1 MNSESDILLLPV
13 LCTFNVFEIIST
25 MISRACACVFLSI
38 VLGSGTVEAF
48 LPCSMPL
55 QSSSLSIV
63 KSRPASP
70 VRMLADDSA
79 QSALHQSIIVLKIS
93 LDKGKETVAVE
104 RGADWVGD
112 MLQKGIREI
121 TPNLKMSSTPSAPK
135 IEYSASGYNP
145 RLNGQ
150 MYNGYGFSGY
160 DPQNRQKS

>member
-1 MNSESDILLLPV
+1 M
-13 LCTFNVFEIIST
+13 
-25 MISRACACVFLSI
+25 
-38 VLGSGTVEAF
+38 
-48 LPCSMPL
+48 
-55 QSSSLSIV
+55 
-63 KSRPASP
+63 
-70 VRMLADDSA
+70 
-79 QSALHQSIIVLKIS
+79 LKIS

-112 MLQKGIREI
+112 MLQKGMREI
-121 TPNLKMSSTPSAPK
+121 APNLKMSSTALASK